1 MPLSLSFLQ
10 LSCLL
15 PKPNSSVTYL
25 VSSTINNLNTDM
37 TTISMATTTP
47 TSTVLTIDTDTLLT
61 IPSTYPSTSISA
73 TSTPSNSTSS
83 SSTSSL
89 SVIYI
94 LYGVISSL
102 VLLIML
108 TLVALIA
115 ICIKYWT
122 SHLHKPV
129 PDTVCCTI

>member
-15 PKPNSSVTYL
+15 PKPNSTVTSL
-25 VSSTINNLNTDM
+25 VSSTINNLNTNM
-37 TTISMATTTP
+37 TTISMATTTS
-47 TSTVLTIDTDTLLT
+47 TSIVLIIETDTLLT
-61 IPSTYPSTSISA
+61 IPSTYPSTFTSA
-73 TSTPSNSTSS
+73 AGTPSTSTQSFP
-83 SSTSSL
+83 
-89 SVIYI
+89 VIYI

-102 VLLIML
+102 ILFIML
-108 TLVALIA
+108 TLVVLVV

-122 SHLHKPV
+122 NQLHKPV